1 MGFQDFSVSISA
13 EASFSHAGLFVLS
26 YTDMWAAP
34 VASAFC
40 TCALC
45 RGRVLTISHVQIRRA
60 LQACLVIDVHAHM
73 AATEIIGYLA
83 GTWDAAKKLLTIVAA
98 CPCRAAATSDSSADV
113 SVEMDYVSAT
123 EASVWATTKQLHLVG
138 WCVRPLLFRWVGM
151 SHQSWM

>member
-1 MGFQDFSVSISA
+1 M
-13 EASFSHAGLFVLS
+13 
-26 YTDMWAAP
+26 
-34 VASAFC
+34 
-40 TCALC
+40 
-45 RGRVLTISHVQIRRA
+45 
-60 LQACLVIDVHAHM
+60 IDVHAHM